1 MACADSPGCYQRRCR
16 LAIGSSAGEYIGNHP
31 SHFDGWDRGRLR
43 AASFCFQPC
52 APTPFVIPSVARNL
66 GRATPTVG
74 VVRPVANPGARA
86 PQASGA
92 APARIGVIHYPRWQL
107 ALTLRQGALPCVNA
121 RCLRAAR
128 SKSIWGIPARKG
140 EGMTH
145 YVGPRATISARSGE
159 QLCPRCVGRGFRRY
173 DGGGR
178 PLARAS
184 YASATFWRSCSQCH
198 GTGHVPEGV
207 ASLAA

>member
-1 MACADSPGCYQRRCR
+1 M
-16 LAIGSSAGEYIGNHP
+16 
-31 SHFDGWDRGRLR
+31 
-43 AASFCFQPC
+43 
-52 APTPFVIPSVARNL
+52 
-66 GRATPTVG
+66 
-74 VVRPVANPGARA
+74 
-86 PQASGA
+86 
-92 APARIGVIHYPRWQL
+92 
-107 ALTLRQGALPCVNA
+107 TLRQGALPCVSA
-121 RCLRAAR
+121 LYVRAAR
-128 SKSIWGIPARKG
+128 SMSIWGIPARKG

-198 GTGHVPEGV
+198 GTGHVPDGV
-207 ASLAA
+207 TSLAA